1 LANFVG
7 GWIVEN
13 IVVLEKRQSSDN
25 ESKSAFIKSTLFKV
39 TNFILVLWIV
49 NRESEE
55 WFKAGGEAIGIAV
68 MFSILASL
76 LPQLLGW
83 LWVELRRFVDRGCSN
98 KLKRKSRHNDINRDV
113 HTFKKIQSQLNQI
126 YTGSKINGHHVYSWL
141 ATMVFVCFSLGGV
154 MT

>member
-1 LANFVG
+1 MWLSVLILVLATFILISQTNFEAALIVLANFVG
-7 GWIVEN
+7 EWIVEN

-55 WFKAGGEAIGIAV
+55 WFKTGGEAIGIAV

-76 LPQLLGW
+76 LP
-83 LWVELRRFVDRGCSN
+83 
-98 KLKRKSRHNDINRDV
+98 
-113 HTFKKIQSQLNQI
+113 
-126 YTGSKINGHHVYSWL
+126 
-141 ATMVFVCFSLGGV
+141 
-154 MT
+154 